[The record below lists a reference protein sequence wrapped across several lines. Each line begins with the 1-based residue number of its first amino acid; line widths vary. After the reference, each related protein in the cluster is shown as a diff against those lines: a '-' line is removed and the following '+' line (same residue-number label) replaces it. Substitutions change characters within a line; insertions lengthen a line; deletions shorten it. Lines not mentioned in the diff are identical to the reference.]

1 MKITKNMI
9 SYRSTS
15 TSQLDFEK
23 KLIKKLKEIAKLCT
37 EYTGE
42 DNKHISMCMIK
53 DFDED
58 SQRNYTYYDITS
70 EETPTGERLVN
81 VACAVYED

>member
-9 SYRSTS
+9 SYNAT
-15 TSQLDFEK
+15 TTPQLTFEK
-23 KLIKKLKEIAKLCT
+23 KLIKKLKEIEKLCT
-37 EYTGE
+37 EYTG
-42 DNKHISMCMIK
+42 DNHTHISMCMIK

-58 SQRNYTYYDITS
+58 EQRNYTYYAITS

-81 VACAVYED
+81 TTCRVYED